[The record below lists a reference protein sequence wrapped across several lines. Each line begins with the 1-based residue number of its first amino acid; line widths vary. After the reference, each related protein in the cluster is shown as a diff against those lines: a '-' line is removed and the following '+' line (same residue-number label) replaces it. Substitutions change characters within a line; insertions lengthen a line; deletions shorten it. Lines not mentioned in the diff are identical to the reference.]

1 MSDFFSQVMRRAES
15 GQLGREIAAQVRADY
30 ARAGVVYKPCPAEIA
45 EAQRRALALKTARA
59 APSLSRA
66 A

>member
-1 MSDFFSQVMRRAES
+1 VSDFFAQVMRRAES
-15 GQLGREIAAQVRADY
+15 GQLGRDIATQVRADY

-45 EAQRRALALKTARA
+45 EAQRRALALKAARTTPA
-59 APSLSRA
+59 LSRA